1 VKSNST
7 TVFNTQ
13 VSYAINPQT
22 RIRFDVFNIFNSKA
36 NDITYYYT
44 SRLPGEP
51 AEGVLDK
58 HFHPMESRTFRVGL
72 LYNF

>member
-1 VKSNST
+1 
-7 TVFNTQ
+7 
-13 VSYAINPQT
+13 
-22 RIRFDVFNIFNSKA
+22 VFNIFNSKT
-36 NDITYYYT
+36 NDITYYYK

-72 LYNF
+72 LVNF